1 MRPADEGIAMGDGI
15 EFDEP
20 RRTGRKPRDRG
31 SRLTRS
37 ETVTV
42 RLDPKIRYLA
52 ELAARKQRRT
62 LSSYIEWALED
73 SMARV
78 ELYHGSGYNN
88 DTSTTVADEAAHLW
102 DVDEAERFARLAIRY
117 PELLTHKEQEWWKLL
132 VDSGLL
138 LPAQSRR
145 PSGQRDWDWATLE
158 DQVFPAIRRCWA
170 SFVISYI
177 EGPASARQWAERTFE
192 AVAAGKVYPGVK
204 AKPAPSLDDD
214 IPF

>member
-1 MRPADEGIAMGDGI
+1 MGDGI

-20 RRTGRKPRDRG
+20 RRTGRKPQDRG
-31 SRLTRS
+31 RKLTRS

-78 ELYHGSGYNN
+78 ELHPGSGYNN
-88 DTSTTVADEAAHLW
+88 DTGTTVADEAAHLW
-102 DVDEAERFARLAIRY
+102 DIDEADRFARLALRY
-117 PELLTHKEQEWWKLL
+117 PDLLTYEEQATWKLIRENGYL
-132 VDSGLL
+132 WKGHHDKVTREWTWRTDENALILERLREHWHTFKGVANGQADKSL
-138 LPAQSRR
+138 LPA
-145 PSGQRDWDWATLE
+145 WAK
-158 DQVFPAIRRCWA
+158 QKP
-170 SFVISYI
+170 
-177 EGPASARQWAERTFE
+177 GPPE
-192 AVAAGKVYPGVK
+192 
-204 AKPAPSLDDD
+204 LDDD